1 MSLFKSFL
9 LQIAVGVLGFYLAD
23 YFLKEVTVEDV
34 SFLFY
39 AGVTLGVVNFFIRPL
54 LRIITFPLRILT
66 LGLFTFII
74 NIAIV
79 WVVQAMFTEIVVVG
93 FAALLYTT
101 LIIWALE
108 FILHIF
114 KK

>member
-1 MSLFKSFL
+1 M
-9 LQIAVGVLGFYLAD
+9 QIAVGVLGFYLAD
-23 YFLKEVTVEDV
+23 YFLKEVTFEDV

-39 AGVTLGVVNFFIRPL
+39 AGIALGVVNFFIRPL

-79 WVVQAMFTEIVVVG
+79 WVVQAMFTEVVVG
-93 FAALLYTT
+93 SLIALLYTT

-114 KK
+114 TK